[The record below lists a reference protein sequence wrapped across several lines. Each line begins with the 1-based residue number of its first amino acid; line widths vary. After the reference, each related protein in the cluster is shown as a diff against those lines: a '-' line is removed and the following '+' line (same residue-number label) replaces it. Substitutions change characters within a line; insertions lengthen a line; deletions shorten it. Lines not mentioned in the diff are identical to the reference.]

1 MMAKFYLVALIRETN
16 LNCNNENFKHDMAFF
31 SPIHLNH
38 ILSYFIKCWMY
49 QIYLAVRLIR

>member
-31 SPIHLNH
+31 SPIHLN
-38 ILSYFIKCWMY
+38 
-49 QIYLAVRLIR
+49 